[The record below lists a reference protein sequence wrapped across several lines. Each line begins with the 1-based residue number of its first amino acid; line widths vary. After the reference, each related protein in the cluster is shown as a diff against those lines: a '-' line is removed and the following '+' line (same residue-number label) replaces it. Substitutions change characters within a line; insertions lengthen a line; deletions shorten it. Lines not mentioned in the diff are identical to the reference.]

1 MKYNGE
7 LKSIDT
13 QEKAYLLGQL
23 YGDGYNGGEKTHS
36 YKTIITSNNGDISVY
51 KKLHELFP
59 FFKLKTY
66 PSHPNMI
73 YLENNEKSLY
83 LDLKALGMIS
93 SKTKFDKTGEFHFP
107 DLREDLIPH
116 FIRGY
121 FDADGSFYL
130 PSRKRSRNNLKVEFG
145 CSTKNFLLKIKEYL
159 DKVGI
164 NLSYREIRKSAGNGK
179 TYETFS
185 LISSSRNLSCKFAD
199 FIYNEA
205 TIYLDYKYEI
215 SHKPYDIIKAS
226 VLFGH
231 CPKCGSYNI
240 IKNGTRGKKCR
251 LKCREC
257 NSNFTKPMPTQQ
269 VIVDD

>member
-1 MKYNGE
+1 MKYNRE

-13 QEKAYLLGQL
+13 QEKAYLLGQI

-36 YKTIITSNNGDISVY
+36 YKIMLTSNNGDISVY
-51 KKLHELFP
+51 KKLQELFP

-73 YLENNEKSLY
+73 YLENHEKSLY

-107 DLREDLIPH
+107 NLREDLIPH

-130 PSRKRSRNNLKVEFG
+130 PSRKRSRNNLRAEFG

-159 DKVGI
+159 DKVGL
-164 NLSYREIRKSAGNGK
+164 NFSYREVKKSAGNGK
-179 TYETFS
+179 AYETFS
-185 LISSSRNLSCKFAD
+185 LVSSNKDLSCRFAN
-199 FIYNEA
+199 FIYSNA

-215 SHKPYDIIKAS
+215 SHRPSDIIETS
-226 VLFGH
+226 MLFGN
-231 CPKCGSYNI
+231 CSICGSSNI
-240 IKNGTRGKKCR
+240 IKNGTRSGKYR
-251 LKCREC
+251 LKCKDC

-269 VIVDD
+269 VTVDD

>member
-13 QEKAYLLGQL
+13 QEKAYLLGQI

-36 YKTIITSNNGDISVY
+36 YKIMLTSNNGDISVY
-51 KKLHELFP
+51 KKLQELFP

-73 YLENNEKSLY
+73 YLENHEKSLY

-107 DLREDLIPH
+107 NLREDLIPH

-130 PSRKRSRNNLKVEFG
+130 PSRK
-145 CSTKNFLLKIKEYL
+145 KIKTSVSI
-159 DKVGI
+159 KVS
-164 NLSYREIRKSAGNGK
+164 SYKMR
-179 TYETFS
+179 Y
-185 LISSSRNLSCKFAD
+185 
-199 FIYNEA
+199 
-205 TIYLDYKYEI
+205 
-215 SHKPYDIIKAS
+215 
-226 VLFGH
+226 
-231 CPKCGSYNI
+231 
-240 IKNGTRGKKCR
+240 
-251 LKCREC
+251 
-257 NSNFTKPMPTQQ
+257 
-269 VIVDD
+269 